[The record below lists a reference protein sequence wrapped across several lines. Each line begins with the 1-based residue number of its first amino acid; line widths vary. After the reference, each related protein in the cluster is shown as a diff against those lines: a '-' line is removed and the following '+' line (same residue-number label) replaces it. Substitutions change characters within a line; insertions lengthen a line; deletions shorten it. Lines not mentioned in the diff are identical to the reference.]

1 MAALLYGMVAGLDR
15 LTSDATAPK
24 ALYAGLTALRR
35 GLVVLG
41 GQSINANPTSSTIAP
56 CR

>member
-1 MAALLYGMVAGLDR
+1 MAYRLYGVVAGLDR
-15 LTSDATAPK
+15 LTSDATASK
-24 ALYAGLTALRR
+24 ALHAGLTALRH

-41 GQSINANPTSSTIAP
+41 GQSINVNPTSSTIAP